1 MAQLPRPGRAIAEV
15 VSSCRRATGWLLLF
29 SLGINLLV
37 LASPIYMLQ
46 VFDRVLASGRL
57 ETLVFLTLIAGI
69 AVVAM
74 GVIETARGRFLARVG
89 GWLEQR
95 LSGEVIR
102 SALAARLMGGGST
115 QPLRD
120 LATVRSTLSSPAVNS
135 IIDAPWVPA
144 FILIIWLMH
153 PTLGLIALGAAIA
166 LYAVGLLNEMV
177 CRKAL
182 GRAGE
187 LSIAAMQSVDSGLR
201 NAEVVRAMGML
212 PALLGRYRRT
222 SSESQHAHRVAVDRG
237 AGIIGASKSLRFFVQ
252 ILILGAG
259 AWLVLRGEL
268 TSGGMIAASILLG
281 RALAPVDQSIGAW
294 KQLVAARDA
303 WRRLNR
309 LLSSVPPEARGM
321 KLPAPTGAL
330 ACEDVSF
337 VLPGGGRAVLQNISF
352 ELAPGQVL
360 GLMGPSA
367 AGKSTLCKIITGT
380 WKPTQGHARLDGADI
395 SSWRSE
401 DLGPYIGYLP
411 QDIELFGGTVAEN
424 IARLALEPDSGAV
437 VEAARLAGAHDMIL
451 SLPQGYDTEIGDSG
465 AFLSG
470 GQRQRIG
477 LARAFYG
484 KPKLVVLDEPN
495 ASLDLAGEKALDE
508 AIQAA
513 RNWGAAV
520 ILVAHQP
527 RVLRAADRIMLMRDG
542 RIDASGS
549 QAEIFGRLRAALEA
563 VTPGAPDAPDAKAEA
578 GGA

>member
-1 MAQLPRPGRAIAEV
+1 MARSPRPGGAIGEV
-15 VSSCRRATGWLLLF
+15 VSSCRRSMGWLLLF

-46 VFDRVLASGRL
+46 VFDRVLTSGRF
-57 ETLVFLTLIAGI
+57 ETLLFLTLIAGI
-69 AVVAM
+69 AVFAM

-102 SALAARLMGGGST
+102 SALTARLMGGGST

-120 LATVRSTLSSPAVNS
+120 LATLRSTLSSPAVNS
-135 IIDAPWVPA
+135 VIDAPWVPA
-144 FILIIWLMH
+144 FIVIIWLMH
-153 PTLGLIALGAAIA
+153 PMLGLIALGAAIA

-182 GRAGE
+182 GRAGQ

-222 SSESQHAHRVAVDRG
+222 SSQSQSAHRKAVDRG
-237 AGIIGASKSLRFFVQ
+237 AGIIGLSKSLRFFVQ
-252 ILILGAG
+252 ILILGGG

-303 WRRLNR
+303 WKRLTR
-309 LLSSVPPEARGM
+309 LLSRVPPESRGM
-321 KLPAPTGAL
+321 QLPEPKGAL
-330 ACEDVSF
+330 ACEDVTL
-337 VLPGGGRAVLQNISF
+337 VLPGSNRAVLRNISF
-352 ELAPGQVL
+352 ELAPGEVL

-367 AGKSTLCKIITGT
+367 AGKSALCRIMTGT
-380 WKPTQGHARLDGADI
+380 WKPTGGRARLDGADI
-395 SSWRSE
+395 STWHPE
-401 DLGPYIGYLP
+401 ELGPHIGYLP

-424 IARLALEPDSGAV
+424 IARLSLNPDSEAV

-451 SLPQGYDTEIGDSG
+451 SLPQGYDTEVGESG
-465 AFLSG
+465 SFLSG

-513 RNWGAAV
+513 KNWGAAIV
-520 ILVAHQP
+520 LVAHQL
-527 RVLRAADRIMLMRDG
+527 RVLRAADKIMLIRDG
-542 RIDASGS
+542 RIDAFGS

-563 VTPGAPDAPDAKAEA
+563 ATPGTNVEA

>member
-1 MAQLPRPGRAIAEV
+1 MAHPPRPGTAIGEV
-15 VSSCRRATGWLLLF
+15 VSSCRRAMGWLLLF

-46 VFDRVLASGRL
+46 VFDRVLTSGRF
-57 ETLVFLTLIAGI
+57 ETLLFLTLIAGI
-69 AVVAM
+69 AVFAM

-102 SALAARLMGGGST
+102 SAMTARLMGGGST

-144 FILIIWLMH
+144 FIVIIWLMH
-153 PTLGLIALGAAIA
+153 PMLGLIALGAAIA

-222 SSESQHAHRVAVDRG
+222 SSESHSAHRKAVDRG
-237 AGIIGASKSLRFFVQ
+237 AGIIGLSKSLRFFVQ
-252 ILILGAG
+252 ILILGGG

-303 WRRLNR
+303 WRRLTR
-309 LLSSVPPEARGM
+309 LLSSVPPESRGM
-321 KLPAPTGAL
+321 QLPEPKGAL
-330 ACEDVSF
+330 SCEDVSF
-337 VLPGGGRAVLQNISF
+337 VLPGSDRAVLRNISF
-352 ELAPGQVL
+352 ELAPGEVL

-367 AGKSTLCKIITGT
+367 AGKSTLCKIMTGT
-380 WKPTQGHARLDGADI
+380 WKPTRGRARLDGADI
-395 SSWRSE
+395 STWRPE
-401 DLGPYIGYLP
+401 ELGPHIGYLP

-424 IARLALEPDSGAV
+424 IARLSLDPDSAAV

-451 SLPQGYDTEIGDSG
+451 SLPRGYDTEIGDSG
-465 AFLSG
+465 SFLSG

-495 ASLDLAGEKALDE
+495 ASLDPAGEKALDE

-513 RNWGAAV
+513 KNWGAAV
-520 ILVAHQP
+520 VLVAHQP
-527 RVLRAADRIMLMRDG
+527 RVLRAADKIMLMRDG
-542 RIDASGS
+542 QIDASGS
-549 QAEIFGRLRAALEA
+549 QAEIFGKLRAALEA
-563 VTPGAPDAPDAKAEA
+563 VTPGANAEA
-578 GGA
+578 GGT

>member
-1 MAQLPRPGRAIAEV
+1 MAQPPRPGSAIGEV

-46 VFDRVLASGRL
+46 VFDRVLASGRF
-57 ETLVFLTLIAGI
+57 ETLLFLTLIAGI
-69 AVVAM
+69 AVFAM

-102 SALAARLMGGGST
+102 SAMTARLMGGGST

-144 FILIIWLMH
+144 FIVIIWLMH
-153 PTLGLIALGAAIA
+153 PMLGLIALGAAIA
-166 LYAVGLLNEMV
+166 LYAVGLLNEIV

-222 SSESQHAHRVAVDRG
+222 SSESHNAHRKAVDRG
-237 AGIIGASKSLRFFVQ
+237 AGIIGLSKSLRFFVQ

-303 WRRLNR
+303 WRRLIR
-309 LLSSVPPEARGM
+309 LLSGVPPESRGM
-321 KLPAPTGAL
+321 QLPEPKGAL

-337 VLPGGGRAVLQNISF
+337 VLPGGDRAVLRNISF
-352 ELAPGQVL
+352 ELAPGEVL

-367 AGKSTLCKIITGT
+367 AGKSTLCKIMTGT
-380 WKPTQGHARLDGADI
+380 WKPTRGRARLDGADI
-395 SSWRSE
+395 STWRPE
-401 DLGPYIGYLP
+401 QLGPHIGYLP

-424 IARLALEPDSGAV
+424 IARLALDPDSVAV

-451 SLPQGYDTEIGDSG
+451 SLPRGYDTEIGESG
-465 AFLSG
+465 SFLSG

-513 RNWGAAV
+513 KNWGAAV
-520 ILVAHQP
+520 VLVAHQP
-527 RVLRAADRIMLMRDG
+527 RVLRAADKIMLMRDG

-549 QAEIFGRLRAALEA
+549 QAEIFGKLRAALEA
-563 VTPGAPDAPDAKAEA
+563 VTPDTNVEA
-578 GGA
+578 GGT